1 MVMRIKNRL
10 VIIGAEHFMENIYIY
25 IFFYLQDIIEVVA
38 LKL

>member
-10 VIIGAEHFMENIYIY
+10 VVKGAEHFMENIY